1 MNWQNPFSPSGT
13 DTTAAEQF
21 NGREGAGSDFL
32 IALRGFFQLVRSGF
46 APRQLRRWAASCN
59 FSAS

>member
-21 NGREGAGSDFL
+21 NGREGETHSLYLDSQAT
-32 IALRGFFQLVRSGF
+32 IQLARTLV
-46 APRQLRRWAASCN
+46 SCRER
-59 FSAS
+59 